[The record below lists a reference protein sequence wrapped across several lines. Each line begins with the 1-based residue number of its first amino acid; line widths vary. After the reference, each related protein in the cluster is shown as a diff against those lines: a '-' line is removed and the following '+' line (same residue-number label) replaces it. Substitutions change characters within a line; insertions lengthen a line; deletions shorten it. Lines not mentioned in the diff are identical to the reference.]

1 MTTWS
6 TARPFH
12 RDARGYLAT
21 AEGAA
26 SIVGCVE
33 TILDTSPGESE
44 FEPLFGSRL
53 PRLVH
58 EPNDAALES
67 EMAHET
73 AEAIGRNEPRASVA
87 SATFAREGHRT
98 TADVELRARGSRSA
112 LPAPAKVTFG
122 SR

>member
-6 TARPFH
+6 TARPVR
-12 RDARGYLAT
+12 RDARGYVAT

-26 SIVGCVE
+26 SIVGCVQ

-44 FEPLFGSRL
+44 FEPPFGSRL
-53 PRLVH
+53 PKLVH

-73 AEAIGRNEPRASVA
+73 AEAIGRHEPRVSVA
-87 SATFAREGHRT
+87 NATFVREDRRT
-98 TADVELRARGSRSA
+98 TADVELRARGSRTS
-112 LPAPAKVTFG
+112 LSAPARVTFG

>member
-6 TARPFH
+6 TARPVR

-21 AEGAA
+21 AEGTA
-26 SIVGCVE
+26 SIVACAQ

-44 FEPLFGSRL
+44 FEPRFGSRL

-73 AEAIGRNEPRASVA
+73 AEALGRNEPRVSVA
-87 SATFAREGHRT
+87 SATFTREGRRT
-98 TADVELRARGSRSA
+98 TADVELRARGARTT
-112 LPAPAKVTFG
+112 LPTPARVTFG